1 MMARD
6 CHFKPP
12 ELCFSGAVNHSS
24 AALWLMLLLKPSGY
38 LLEKYKIVF
47 KGSFRFYQKTLEITC
62 K

>member
-1 MMARD
+1 MMACD

-24 AALWLMLLLKPSGY
+24 GVLWLILILKPSGY
-38 LLEKYKIVF
+38 LLEKHKIVF
-47 KGSFRFYQKTLEITC
+47 NDSFWLSQKTLEITC